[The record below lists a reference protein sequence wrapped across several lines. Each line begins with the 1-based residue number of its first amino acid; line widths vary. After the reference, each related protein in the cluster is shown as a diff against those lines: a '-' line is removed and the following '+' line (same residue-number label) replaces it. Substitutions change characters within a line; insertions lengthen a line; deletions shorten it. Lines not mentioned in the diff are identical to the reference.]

1 MAAARI
7 CISGLRAGS
16 ALAQL
21 KWGERGFKAAGKLQQ
36 RWSGGG
42 RGALTTGIVAAVAAH
57 SGAWMAAAPAPA
69 DTISDRK
76 YVCTLFS
83 YTTTLAYLTSMYQT
97 FH

>member
-1 MAAARI
+1 MAAARF

-16 ALAQL
+16 GLAQL
-21 KWGERGFKAAGKLQQ
+21 KWGERGFKAAGKLQR
-36 RWSGGG
+36 RWTGGG
-42 RGALTTGIVAAVAAH
+42 GGTLTTGIAVAVAAH

-76 YVCTLFS
+76 YVCTLFY
-83 YTTTLAYLTSMYQT
+83 YTTTLANIISIYQM

>member
-1 MAAARI
+1 MAAARF

-16 ALAQL
+16 GLAQL

-36 RWSGGG
+36 RWTGGG
-42 RGALTTGIVAAVAAH
+42 GGALTTGIAVAVAAH

-76 YVCTLFS
+76 YVCSLFC
-83 YTTTLAYLTSMYQT
+83 YTTTLANINFIFQM